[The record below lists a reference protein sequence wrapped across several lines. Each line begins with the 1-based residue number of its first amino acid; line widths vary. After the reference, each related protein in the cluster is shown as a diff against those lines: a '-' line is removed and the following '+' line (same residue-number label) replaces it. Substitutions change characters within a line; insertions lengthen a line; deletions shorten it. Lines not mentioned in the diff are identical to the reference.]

1 MLVENR
7 WPYHGGNRG
16 SSIWIFF
23 PIFLRGWKW
32 RWSRKGDSFLL
43 DFLPLSLSLALSI
56 IVYPCDKK
64 KLRSHGQPSVASRRF
79 FIGKRRKDAKRS
91 NLLGHFRSRPLG
103 HADTLSILTFFS
115 KMDGESRKGKMIE
128 DPLEE
133 DPCCSVFFSAKICS
147 LNGINDKMAF
157 HSIDSLFNKFFE
169 FLYVIALLCISS
181 VCIVLSWFY
190 MEIILTKVCIDCLY
204 RNYRNRYTIMN

>member
-1 MLVENR
+1 MN
-7 WPYHGGNRG
+7 
-16 SSIWIFF
+16 IFPNISARLEVAMIEEGRF
-23 PIFLRGWKW
+23 IFARF
-32 RWSRKGDSFLL
+32 SA
-43 DFLPLSLSLALSI
+43 LSLSLALSI

-181 VCIVLSWFY
+181 VWRSFY
-190 MEIILTKVCIDCLY
+190 LDFTW
-204 RNYRNRYTIMN
+204 R

>member
-1 MLVENR
+1 M
-7 WPYHGGNRG
+7 
-16 SSIWIFF
+16 
-23 PIFLRGWKW
+23 
-32 RWSRKGDSFLL
+32 L

-157 HSIDSLFNKFFE
+157 HSIRCLTNFSNFYMLLHYFVYLLYEDRFILILHGDNFNK
-169 FLYVIALLCISS
+169 S
-181 VCIVLSWFY
+181 
-190 MEIILTKVCIDCLY
+190 LY
-204 RNYRNRYTIMN
+204 RFFI

>member
-1 MLVENR
+1 MVVIADRAFE
-7 WPYHGGNRG
+7 YFSQYFCEVGSGDDRG
-16 SSIWIFF
+16 RAIHFCSIFC
-23 PIFLRGWKW
+23 
-32 RWSRKGDSFLL
+32 
-43 DFLPLSLSLALSI
+43 PLSLSLALSI

-181 VCIVLSWFY
+181 VWRSFY
-190 MEIILTKVCIDCLY
+190 LDFTW
-204 RNYRNRYTIMN
+204 R